1 MLSWVRSWWSKP
13 IPVEADPA
21 PQVVLPRSIALATPV
36 ADDPPTTLISYLGVL
51 KGDKKAPKSPKSSKL
66 HETV

>member
-1 MLSWVRSWWSKP
+1 MLSWIRSWWSRP
-13 IPVEADPA
+13 VTVEADPA

-36 ADDPPTTLISYLGVL
+36 TDDPPTSLMTYLGVL
-51 KGDKKAPKSPKSSKL
+51 KGDKKAVKSPKS